1 MKKVLQSAAI
11 TLFILTL
18 AGCVG
23 TAGPVQTED
32 RPTQTTVENV
42 VKSPAPV
49 ESEQI
54 SFSAGNIP
62 PAEDSL
68 TKEDKGHSNEP
79 EPPANPS
86 PTPAPQETPASKVLP
101 TPAGTEPAVQEKME
115 EKPSPAPSAAPEP
128 EAPQAPAAPVEPE
141 TPAEPEPPEPAFSI
155 DYWIAYAQN
164 YARGT
169 GLNLDPT
176 AVDCWDNPI
185 TAGAHCIYLERD
197 IQNRLNRYARD
208 ETILDVWIWADS
220 RSGGSYDLYIGY
232 A

>member
-18 AGCVG
+18 AGCAG
-23 TAGPVQTED
+23 TAGPVQTDD
-32 RPTQTTVENV
+32 RPPQTAVENV

-62 PAEDSL
+62 PVEDSI
-68 TKEDKGHSNEP
+68 TKEDEEHGNEQ

-86 PTPAPQETPASKVLP
+86 PTPAPQEPPASKVTP
-101 TPAGTEPAVQEKME
+101 EPAGTDPAVQEKTANS
-115 EKPSPAPSAAPEP
+115 PSPAPSAAPEP

-141 TPAEPEPPEPAFSI
+141 TPAEPEQPEPAFSI

-185 TAGAHCIYLERD
+185 TTGAHCIYLERD
-197 IQNRLNRYARD
+197 IQNRLNRYAKD

-220 RSGGSYDLYIGY
+220 RSDGSYDLYIGY

>member
-18 AGCVG
+18 TGCAG
-23 TAGPVQTED
+23 TAGPVQTEA
-32 RPTQTTVENV
+32 RPPQTAVENV
-42 VKSPAPV
+42 VKSPASV

-62 PAEDSL
+62 PAEDSI
-68 TKEDKGHSNEP
+68 TKEDEEHGTEP
-79 EPPANPS
+79 EFPANPS
-86 PTPAPQETPASKVLP
+86 PSPAPQEAPAPKVTPESTRTA
-101 TPAGTEPAVQEKME
+101 PAVQEKTE
-115 EKPSPAPSAAPEP
+115 EKPSPAPSADPEP
-128 EAPQAPAAPVEPE
+128 DAPQAPAAPVEPE

-155 DYWIAYAQN
+155 DYWIAYAKD
-164 YARGT
+164 YARGA

-176 AVDCWDNPI
+176 AIDCWDNPI

-208 ETILDVWIWADS
+208 ETILDVWIWAES
-220 RSGGSYDLYIGY
+220 RSDGSYDLYIGY